1 MDNDLQRYLSRA
13 LLIEQTANRIASVQ
27 CAHPIR
33 VAIDGVD
40 AAGKTT
46 FANELVE
53 PLENLGTHVIRASL
67 DGFHNPR
74 RIRYRRGEDSPEGYF
89 FDSFDYDELK
99 KCLLEPLG
107 PDGSLRYRTGI
118 FDFRTDSLVDSLQY
132 RAHLDSILLLDG
144 IFLLRSE
151 LVDCWDF
158 TVFLDVDFDVAVERA
173 TQRDQAL
180 FGSAENAKAR
190 YWKRYVPG
198 QRIYL
203 RTCRPKEYADIII
216 DNNDPVIPRIV

>member
-1 MDNDLQRYLSRA
+1 MDNDLHSYLPRA
-13 LLIEQTANRIASVQ
+13 LLIEQIANRIASVQ

-46 FANELVE
+46 FANELVQ
-53 PLENLGTHVIRASL
+53 PLEKLGRHVIRASL

-74 RIRYRRGEDSPEGYF
+74 IIRYRRGRHSPEGCF
-89 FDSFDYDELK
+89 FDSFDYNALK
-99 KCLLEPLG
+99 THLLEPLG
-107 PDGSLRYRTGI
+107 PDASLQYRTGI
-118 FDFRTDSLVDSLQY
+118 FDFRTDSFVDSPQY

-144 IFLLRSE
+144 VFLLRSE
-151 LVDCWDF
+151 LVDCWDLAI
-158 TVFLDVDFDVAVERA
+158 FLHVDFDVAVERA
-173 TQRDQAL
+173 AQRDRAL
-180 FGSAENAKAR
+180 FGTAENTKAR

-216 DNNDPVIPRIV
+216 DNNDPVKPRIV